1 MVKHLE
7 TVKRVR
13 VCTPILV
20 EIKNQ
25 FGSISFRLTFTN
37 DNGVLRDKLITV
49 EGQLGVMSS
58 EIENYKTQI
67 SHLEEVKSS
76 LGRENDLKRALDKFV
91 AHLNDY
97 ICLSI

>member
-13 VCTPILV
+13 VC
-20 EIKNQ
+20 
-25 FGSISFRLTFTN
+25 S